1 MDKNM
6 ILFLTACVNPKG
18 MAYTKLSNP
27 EIRLKQYKEA
37 LDWYLTH
44 TSLKILLVENSGY
57 DFSDSYRNQIGEGRL
72 ELLSYDGNSYDRSR
86 GKGYGEAAI
95 VEYGLQH
102 SRFLRAFSQDTMLLK
117 VTGRLLCKNINELFG
132 RYHNSNTVYANLDK
146 DDWGGNLASSQ
157 VVIAPVRFFSN
168 YFLPRRE
175 EINDSQCRHFE
186 HVLYDSIEDWKHSGG
201 KHRMFW
207 IPPVIEGMSG
217 TSGVTINTQI
227 KGGKLLRYRIMY
239 FFRRFFGY
247 RGYVNPFYHGQPK
260 KPIQV

>member
-57 DFSDSYRNQIGEGRL
+57 DFSDSNRNQIEEARL
-72 ELLSYDGNSYDRSR
+72 EILSYDGNSYDRSR
-86 GKGYGEAAI
+86 GKGFGEAEI

-102 SRFLRAFSQDTMLLK
+102 SRFLRTYSQDTMLLK
-117 VTGRLLCKNINELFG
+117 VTGRLLCKNINELSG
-132 RYHNSNTVYANLDK
+132 RYHHSNC
-146 DDWGGNLASSQ
+146 
-157 VVIAPVRFFSN
+157 
-168 YFLPRRE
+168 FLPRRE

-217 TSGVTINTQI
+217 TSGATINTQI

-247 RGYVNPFYHGQPK
+247 RGYENPFYHGQPK

>member
-27 EIRLKQYKEA
+27 KKRLKQYKEA
-37 LDWYLTH
+37 LDWYLANT
-44 TSLKILLVENSGY
+44 TLKILLVENTGY
-57 DFSDSYRNQIGEGRL
+57 DFSEKYQMQIKKGRL
-72 ELLSYDGNSYDRSR
+72 EFISFEGNDFNRLR
-86 GKGYGEAAI
+86 GKGYGEAGI
-95 VEYGLQH
+95 MMYGIQH
-102 SRFLRAFSQDTMLLK
+102 SLLIKNSPPKTLIAK
-117 VTGRLLCKNINELFG
+117 VTGRLLCKNINELAG
-132 RYHNSNTVYANLDK
+132 HYHDVNTVYANFGK
-146 DDWGGNLASSQ
+146 DDWNGNIATSQ
-157 VVIAPVRFFSN
+157 VVIAPLRFFSG

-207 IPPVIEGMSG
+207 IPPVIEGVSG
-217 TSGVTINTQI
+217 TSGAMINTQI

-247 RGYVNPFYHGQPK
+247 RGYENPFYHGQPK